1 MTVEQ
6 LSAICGVLVVLLGVS
21 EALPF
26 VQRIKANSWAQ
37 VLIAVIKAVAVQG
50 KTIKR

>member
-1 MTVEQ
+1 MTPEQ

-26 VQRIKANSWAQ
+26 IKSIKANGWGQ
-37 VLIAVIKAVAVQG
+37 LLIAVLRAVAAQKPKG
-50 KTIKR
+50 

>member
-6 LSAICGVLVVLLGVS
+6 LSALCGVLVVLLGVS

-26 VQRIKANSWAQ
+26 VQRIKANSWVQ
-37 VLIAVIKAVAVQG
+37 ILIAIIKAIAAQG
-50 KTIKR
+50 KKR

>member
-6 LSAICGVLVVLLGVS
+6 LSALCGVLVVLLGIS

-37 VLIAVIKAVAVQG
+37 IVIAIIKAIAAQG
-50 KTIKR
+50 KTAKR

>member
-6 LSAICGVLVVLLGVS
+6 LSALCGVLVVLLGVS

-37 VLIAVIKAVAVQG
+37 IVIAVIKAIAAQG
-50 KTIKR
+50 KKR